1 MKTRDVIGTAVK
13 NTFQSP
19 TRTILTVVAIFIG
32 SFTLTLTSGLGAGVN
47 NFIDDTIDSMGGTG
61 MLNVY
66 LATEDADDDEDEEEE
81 DEDAPEIY
89 DPDVVVTTSDG
100 PGADTESLALH
111 DSDIDAIAEVEGVEE
126 VVPVNNISIN
136 YVQHDDS
143 DPYQIS
149 LGDALATESVEVV
162 EGELPD
168 EEADEPELAL
178 PESFVEVL
186 EFDDNADAIDSEV
199 ELSVTNAAREEQ
211 LITATITGITEPS
224 SAFGLDPNS
233 ITANDELVEQLQVAI
248 NSGLAEAITTTY
260 YTAYVEI
267 DPESTTEDVEDI
279 QEALM
284 DAGYTSTTI
293 EDRLG
298 TFRTV
303 IDAIVWI
310 LNAFAIIALLAASFG
325 IINTLYMSVQERTRE
340 IGLMKAMGMGSARV
354 FAMFS
359 FEAAFIGLLGS
370 AVGIVV
376 AMLVGTYVSSTLTDT
391 LLADL
396 TGLDLFSWEA
406 ASLAA
411 IVLLVVGIAF
421 LAGTFPALRASRK
434 DPVESLRYE

>member
-1 MKTRDVIGTAVK
+1 MKTKDIVGTAVK

-19 TRTILTVVAIFIG
+19 TRTILTVIAIFIG

-47 NFIDDTIDSMGGTG
+47 TFIDDTIDSMGGTA

-66 LATEDADDDEDEEEE
+66 LASETDEEDEDE
-81 DEDAPEIY
+81 DEDAPQEY
-89 DPDVVVTTSDG
+89 DPEAVVTGQDG
-100 PGADTESLALH
+100 PPGMETESLALH

-126 VVPVNNISIN
+126 VIPVTTVSIN
-136 YVQHDDS
+136 YIQHDDG
-143 DPYQIS
+143 DKYQIS

-168 EEADEPELAL
+168 VEADDPELAL
-178 PESFVEVL
+178 PVDFVEVL
-186 EFDDNADAIDSEV
+186 GFDDNADAIDSEV

-211 LITATITGITEPS
+211 LVTATITGITEPS
-224 SAFGLDPNS
+224 SAFGMDPNS
-233 ITANDELVEQLQVAI
+233 LTANDELVAQLEAAT
-248 NSGLAEAITTTY
+248 NAGLAETVTTTY

-279 QEALM
+279 QEALSE
-284 DAGYTSTTI
+284 AGYSSTTI

-340 IGLMKAMGMGSARV
+340 IGLMKAMGMGSAKV

-359 FEAAFIGLLGS
+359 FEAAFIGFLGS
-370 AVGIVV
+370 AIGIVA
-376 AMLVGTYVSSTLTDT
+376 AMLVGSVISTTLADT

-396 TGLDLFSWEA
+396 TGLTLFSWQA
-406 ASLAA
+406 ASIAA
-411 IVLLVVGIAF
+411 IILLVVGIAF
-421 LAGTFPALRASRK
+421 LAGTFPALRAARK